1 MSSAPASTALA
12 PPRPPSPSP
21 EQASG
26 FFAHHG
32 LWAPGVRLF
41 RRINFSIKAL
51 IISVALTV
59 PLLLLLALQLH
70 TQYTE
75 AMDLTAATT
84 RHQVETAHGV
94 VALFHAQEQAGVLT
108 GDQARQAARQAM
120 ATLRYGDS
128 GYFWIN
134 DLQARM
140 VVHPIQPKLDGQD
153 VSGLRD
159 PDGVAIFPLFVDT
172 VRQHGEGMVRYQ
184 WPKPGQD
191 RPAEKLSYVKG
202 FTPWGWVIGSGLYID
217 EVQAR
222 MHRQLVWDAAIVLV
236 SLTVAAYLFT
246 SFYRVINGGLLETR
260 RHLKAMTEGDL
271 TTTPRP
277 WGKDEPAELMHDLK
291 AMQESLRHMVQR
303 VRHSSQEI
311 VHSTED
317 IATGMADLSSRT
329 ERAAV
334 SLEQS
339 AASMEQITATVSHTL
354 SNTETAAQVARQN
367 AEIASEGGRVME
379 EVVSTM
385 EEIRS
390 ASARIGEIISTL
402 DGISLQTNL
411 LALNAAV
418 EAARAGEQGRGFAVV
433 AGEVRLL
440 AQRSTQ
446 EAREIRGLIASS
458 VSQVETGTA
467 VVRKAGEAIS
477 AIVAS
482 SRQVNELLDGI
493 AASARE
499 QNIGITQIG
508 QAVHELDRATQ
519 HNAALVEETASAST
533 AMRQQAQV
541 LFEEVAQFQLPA
553 GLAAIQGAAAQDIG
567 TFDFSSAIEA
577 HRQWKVRLRA
587 AIAEHGKLD
596 VQTLCRDDKCP
607 LGQWLHGPGGARWG
621 QRPLFVELVERHAA
635 FHRTAAEVA
644 QTINRAQYDEAERL
658 IGPGSAFTE
667 VSTEVASLLTRAK
680 REL

>member
-1 MSSAPASTALA
+1 MSSVPTPAALA
-12 PPRPPSPSP
+12 PVRLPPP
-21 EQASG
+21 ERVSG

-41 RRINFSIKAL
+41 RRINFSVKAL

-59 PLLLLLALQLH
+59 PLLVLLALQLRF
-70 TQYTE
+70 QYTD
-75 AMDLTAATT
+75 AMASTLAAT
-84 RHQVETAHGV
+84 RQQVETAHGV

-108 GDQARQAARQAM
+108 GDQARQSARQAI
-120 ATLRYGDS
+120 ATLRYGSS

-134 DLQARM
+134 DMQARM
-140 VVHPIQPKLDGQD
+140 VVHPIQSKLDGQD
-153 VSGLRD
+153 VSGMRD
-159 PDGVAIFPLFVDT
+159 PNGMAIFLAFVDT

-184 WPKPGQD
+184 WPKPGQEA
-191 RPAEKLSYVKG
+191 PADKLSYVKG
-202 FTPWGWVIGSGLYID
+202 FAPWGWVIGSGLYVD
-217 EVQAR
+217 DVAAA
-222 MHRQLVWDAAIVLV
+222 MVRQLQLDGAILAGTLLV
-236 SLTVAAYLFT
+236 AGYLFV
-246 SFYRVINGGLLETR
+246 SFYKVINGGLLETR
-260 RHLKAMTEGDL
+260 RHLRAMTDGDL
-271 TTTPRP
+271 TTTPHP
-277 WGKDEPAELMHDLK
+277 WGKDEPAQLMHDLR
-291 AMQESLRHMVQR
+291 AMQDALRHMVRR

-311 VHSTED
+311 VHSTDE
-317 IATGMADLSSRT
+317 IATGMTDLSSRT
-329 ERAAV
+329 EQAAV

-339 AASMEQITATVSHTL
+339 AASMEELTATVSHTL

-379 EVVSTM
+379 EVALTM
-385 EEIRS
+385 EEIRL

-446 EAREIRGLIASS
+446 EAREIRVLIASS

-467 VVRKAGEAIS
+467 VVRKAGAAIS

-519 HNAALVEETASAST
+519 HNAALVEQTAAASA
-533 AMRQQAQV
+533 AMHDQAQV
-541 LFEEVAQFQLPA
+541 LSEEVAQFRLPA
-553 GLAAIQGAAAQDIG
+553 GMAAIQEAPATAVGE
-567 TFDFSSAIEA
+567 FDFSSAIEA
-577 HRQWKVRLRA
+577 HRQWKVRLRS
-587 AIAEHGKLD
+587 AIAEHGQLD
-596 VQTLCRDDKCP
+596 AQTLCRDDRCP

-621 QRPLFVELVERHAA
+621 QRPLFVELVERHAT
-635 FHRTAAEVA
+635 FHRTAADVA
-644 QTINRAQYDEAERL
+644 QTINRGQYDEARRL
-658 IGPGSAFTE
+658 IGAGSAFTQ

>member
-1 MSSAPASTALA
+1 MSSVPTPAALA
-12 PPRPPSPSP
+12 PVRLPPP
-21 EQASG
+21 ERVSG

-41 RRINFSIKAL
+41 RRINFSVKAL

-59 PLLLLLALQLH
+59 PLLVLLALQLRF
-70 TQYTE
+70 QYTD
-75 AMDLTAATT
+75 AMASTLAAT
-84 RHQVETAHGV
+84 RQQVETAHGV

-108 GDQARQAARQAM
+108 GDQARQSARQAI
-120 ATLRYGDS
+120 ATLRYGSS

-134 DLQARM
+134 DMQARM
-140 VVHPIQPKLDGQD
+140 VVHPIQSKLDGQD
-153 VSGLRD
+153 VSGMRD
-159 PDGVAIFPLFVDT
+159 PNGMAIFLAFVDT

-184 WPKPGQD
+184 WPKPGQEA
-191 RPAEKLSYVKG
+191 PADKLSYVKG
-202 FTPWGWVIGSGLYID
+202 FAPWGWVIGSGLYID
-217 EVQAR
+217 DLQAR
-222 MHRQLVWDAAIVLV
+222 MYGQLVLD
-236 SLTVAAYLFT
+236 SLIITASLLVAAYLFT

-277 WGKDEPAELMHDLK
+277 WGNDEPAELMHDLK

-303 VRHSSQEI
+303 VRHSSKEI
-311 VHSTED
+311 VHSTGD

-339 AASMEQITATVSHTL
+339 AASMEQITATVTHTL
-354 SNTETAAQVARQN
+354 ANTETAVQVARQN
-367 AEIASEGGRVME
+367 AEIASEGGRVMG

-446 EAREIRGLIASS
+446 EAREIRGLIANS
-458 VSQVETGTA
+458 VTQVETGMA
-467 VVRKAGEAIS
+467 VVRKAGAAIG
-477 AIVAS
+477 AIVDS
-482 SRQVNELLDGI
+482 SRQVNELLEGI
-493 AASARE
+493 TASARE

-519 HNAALVEETASAST
+519 HNAALVEETASASA
-533 AMRQQAQV
+533 AMRDQAQV
-541 LFEEVAQFQLPA
+541 LFEAVAQFQLPA
-553 GLAAIQGAAAQDIG
+553 GLATIQDAAATDASE
-567 TFDFSSAIEA
+567 FDFSSAIDA
-577 HRQWKVRLRA
+577 HRKWKVRLRA

-621 QRPLFVELVERHAA
+621 QRPLFVELVERHAT
-635 FHRTAAEVA
+635 FHRTAADVA
-644 QTINRAQYDEAERL
+644 QTINRGQYDEARRL
-658 IGPGSAFTE
+658 IGAGSAFTQ

>member
-1 MSSAPASTALA
+1 MPSTATPAALA
-12 PPRPPSPSP
+12 PLRAPSP
-21 EQASG
+21 ERVSG

-41 RRINFSIKAL
+41 RRINFSVKAL
-51 IISVALTV
+51 VISVALTV
-59 PLLLLLALQLH
+59 PLLVLLALQLRF
-70 TQYTE
+70 QYTD
-75 AMDLTAATT
+75 AMASTAAAT
-84 RHQVETAHGV
+84 RQQVETAHGV

-108 GDQARQAARQAM
+108 GAQARQAARQAI
-120 ATLRYGDS
+120 ASLRYGS
-128 GYFWIN
+128 AGYFWIN

-172 VRQHGEGMVRYQ
+172 VRQYGEGVVRYQ
-184 WPKPGQD
+184 WPKPGQEA
-191 RPAEKLSYVKG
+191 PAAKLSYVKG
-202 FTPWGWVIGSGLYID
+202 FAPWGWVIGSGLYVD
-217 EVQAR
+217 DVVAR
-222 MHRQLVWDAAIVLV
+222 MHRQLVWDGLIVMV
-236 SLTVAAYLFT
+236 SLIVAAYLFT
-246 SFYRVINGGLLETR
+246 SFYKVINGGLLETR
-260 RHLKAMTEGDL
+260 RHLKAMTDGDL

-291 AMQESLRHMVQR
+291 AMQESLRNMVQR
-303 VRHSSQEI
+303 VRQSSQEI
-311 VHSTED
+311 VHSTDE

-329 ERAAV
+329 EQAAV

-339 AASMEQITATVSHTL
+339 AASMEELTATVSHTL
-354 SNTETAAQVARQN
+354 SNTESAAQVARQN

-379 EVVSTM
+379 EVILTM

-446 EAREIRGLIASS
+446 EAREIRGLIANS
-458 VSQVETGTA
+458 VSQVEIGTA
-467 VVRKAGEAIS
+467 VVRKAGTAIS
-477 AIVAS
+477 AIVDS
-482 SRQVNELLDGI
+482 SRQVNELLGGI
-493 AASARE
+493 ASSARE

-519 HNAALVEETASAST
+519 HNAALVEETAAAAV
-533 AMRQQAQV
+533 AMRNQAQV
-541 LFEEVAQFQLPA
+541 LVDEVAQFQLPPGMAVIKDKPTVDA
-553 GLAAIQGAAAQDIG
+553 GE
-567 TFDFSSAIEA
+567 FDFSSAIEA
-577 HRQWKVRLRA
+577 HRKWKVRLRA

-596 VQTLCRDDKCP
+596 VQTLCRDDRCP

-644 QTINRAQYDEAERL
+644 QTINREQFDEAERL
-658 IGPGSAFTE
+658 IGAGSAFTQ

>member
-1 MSSAPASTALA
+1 MSSVPTPAALA
-12 PPRPPSPSP
+12 PVRLPPP
-21 EQASG
+21 ERVSG

-41 RRINFSIKAL
+41 RRINFSVKAL

-59 PLLLLLALQLH
+59 PLLVLLALQLRF
-70 TQYTE
+70 QYTD
-75 AMDLTAATT
+75 AMASTLAAT
-84 RHQVETAHGV
+84 RQQVETAHGV

-108 GDQARQAARQAM
+108 GDQARQSARQAI
-120 ATLRYGDS
+120 ATLRYGSS

-134 DLQARM
+134 DMQARM
-140 VVHPIQPKLDGQD
+140 VVHPIQSKLDGQD
-153 VSGLRD
+153 VSGMRD
-159 PDGVAIFPLFVDT
+159 PNGMAIFLAFVDT

-184 WPKPGQD
+184 WPKPGQEA
-191 RPAEKLSYVKG
+191 PADKLSYVKG
-202 FTPWGWVIGSGLYID
+202 FAPWGWVIGSGLYVD
-217 EVQAR
+217 DVAAA
-222 MHRQLVWDAAIVLV
+222 MVRQLQLDGAILAGTLLV
-236 SLTVAAYLFT
+236 AGYLFV
-246 SFYRVINGGLLETR
+246 SFYKVINGGLLETR
-260 RHLKAMTEGDL
+260 RHLRAMTDGDL
-271 TTTPRP
+271 TTTPHP
-277 WGKDEPAELMHDLK
+277 WGKDEPAQLMHDLR
-291 AMQESLRHMVQR
+291 AMQDALRHMVRR

-311 VHSTED
+311 VHSTDE
-317 IATGMADLSSRT
+317 IATGMTDLSSRT
-329 ERAAV
+329 EQAAV

-339 AASMEQITATVSHTL
+339 AASMEELTATVSHTL

-379 EVVSTM
+379 EVALTM
-385 EEIRS
+385 EEIRL

-467 VVRKAGEAIS
+467 VVRKAGAAIS

-519 HNAALVEETASAST
+519 HNAALVEQTAAASA
-533 AMRQQAQV
+533 AMHDQAQV
-541 LFEEVAQFQLPA
+541 LSEEVSQFRLPA
-553 GLAAIQGAAAQDIG
+553 GMAAIQEAPATAVGE
-567 TFDFSSAIEA
+567 FDFSSAIEA
-577 HRQWKVRLRA
+577 HRQWKVRLRS
-587 AIAEHGKLD
+587 AIAEHGQLD
-596 VQTLCRDDKCP
+596 AQTLCRDDRCP

-621 QRPLFVELVERHAA
+621 QRPLFVELVERHAT
-635 FHRTAAEVA
+635 FHRTAADVA
-644 QTINRAQYDEAERL
+644 QTINRGQYDEARRL
-658 IGPGSAFTE
+658 IGAGSAFTQ

>member
-1 MSSAPASTALA
+1 MSSVPTPAALA
-12 PPRPPSPSP
+12 PVRLPPP
-21 EQASG
+21 ERVSG

-41 RRINFSIKAL
+41 RRINFSVKAL

-59 PLLLLLALQLH
+59 PLLVLLALQLRF
-70 TQYTE
+70 QYTD
-75 AMDLTAATT
+75 AMASTLAAT
-84 RHQVETAHGV
+84 RQQVETAHGV

-108 GDQARQAARQAM
+108 GDQARQSARQAI
-120 ATLRYGDS
+120 ATLRYGSS

-134 DLQARM
+134 DMQARM
-140 VVHPIQPKLDGQD
+140 VVHPIQSKLDGQD
-153 VSGLRD
+153 VSGMRD
-159 PDGVAIFPLFVDT
+159 PNGMAIFLAFVDT

-184 WPKPGQD
+184 WPKPGQEA
-191 RPAEKLSYVKG
+191 PADKLSYVKG
-202 FTPWGWVIGSGLYID
+202 FAPWGWVIGSGLYVD
-217 EVQAR
+217 DVAAA
-222 MHRQLVWDAAIVLV
+222 MVRQLQLDGAILAGTLLV
-236 SLTVAAYLFT
+236 AGYLFV
-246 SFYRVINGGLLETR
+246 SFYKVINGGLLETR
-260 RHLKAMTEGDL
+260 RHLRAMTDGDL
-271 TTTPRP
+271 TTTPHP
-277 WGKDEPAELMHDLK
+277 WGKDEPAQLMHDLR
-291 AMQESLRHMVQR
+291 AMQDALRHMVRR
-303 VRHSSQEI
+303 VRQSSQEI
-311 VHSTED
+311 VHSTDE
-317 IATGMADLSSRT
+317 IATGMTDLSSRT
-329 ERAAV
+329 EQAAV

-339 AASMEQITATVSHTL
+339 AASMEELTATVSHTL
-354 SNTETAAQVARQN
+354 TNTETAAQVARQN

-379 EVVSTM
+379 EVALTM
-385 EEIRS
+385 EEIRL

-446 EAREIRGLIASS
+446 EAREIRVLIASS

-467 VVRKAGEAIS
+467 VVRKAGAAIS

-519 HNAALVEETASAST
+519 HNAALVEQTAAASA
-533 AMRQQAQV
+533 AMHDQAQV
-541 LFEEVAQFQLPA
+541 LSEEVAQFRLPA
-553 GLAAIQGAAAQDIG
+553 GMAAIQEAPATAVGE
-567 TFDFSSAIEA
+567 FDFSSAIEA
-577 HRQWKVRLRA
+577 HRQWKVRLRS
-587 AIAEHGKLD
+587 AIAEHGQLD
-596 VQTLCRDDKCP
+596 AQTLCRDDRCP

-621 QRPLFVELVERHAA
+621 QRPLFVELVERHAT
-635 FHRTAAEVA
+635 FHRTAADVA
-644 QTINRAQYDEAERL
+644 QAINRGQYDEARRL
-658 IGPGSAFTE
+658 IGAGSAFTQ

>member
-1 MSSAPASTALA
+1 MSSVPTPAALA
-12 PPRPPSPSP
+12 PVRLPLP
-21 EQASG
+21 ERVPG

-41 RRINFSIKAL
+41 RRINFSVKAL

-59 PLLLLLALQLH
+59 PLLVLLALQLRF
-70 TQYTE
+70 QYTD
-75 AMDLTAATT
+75 AMASTLAAT
-84 RHQVETAHGV
+84 RQQVEIAHGV

-108 GDQARQAARQAM
+108 GDQARQSARQAI
-120 ATLRYGDS
+120 AKLRYGSS

-134 DLQARM
+134 DMQARM
-140 VVHPIQPKLDGQD
+140 VVHPIQSKLDGQD
-153 VSGLRD
+153 VSGMRD
-159 PDGVAIFPLFVDT
+159 PNGMAIFLAFVDT

-184 WPKPGQD
+184 WPKPGQEA
-191 RPAEKLSYVKG
+191 PADKLSYVKG
-202 FTPWGWVIGSGLYID
+202 FAPWGWVIGSGLYID
-217 EVQAR
+217 DLQAR
-222 MHRQLVWDAAIVLV
+222 MYGQLVLD
-236 SLTVAAYLFT
+236 SLIITASLLVAAYLFT

-277 WGKDEPAELMHDLK
+277 WGNDEPAELMHDLK

-303 VRHSSQEI
+303 VRHSSKEI
-311 VHSTED
+311 VHSTGD

-339 AASMEQITATVSHTL
+339 AASMEQITATVTHTL
-354 SNTETAAQVARQN
+354 ANTETAVQVARQS
-367 AEIASEGGRVME
+367 AEIASEGGRVMG

-446 EAREIRGLIASS
+446 EAREIRGLIANS
-458 VSQVETGTA
+458 VTQVETGMA
-467 VVRKAGEAIS
+467 VVRKAGAAIG
-477 AIVAS
+477 AIVDS
-482 SRQVNELLDGI
+482 SRQVNELLEGI
-493 AASARE
+493 TASARE

-519 HNAALVEETASAST
+519 HNAALVEETASASA
-533 AMRQQAQV
+533 AMRDQAQV
-541 LFEEVAQFQLPA
+541 LFEAVAQFQLPA
-553 GLAAIQGAAAQDIG
+553 GLATIQDAAATDASE
-567 TFDFSSAIEA
+567 FDFSSAIDA
-577 HRQWKVRLRA
+577 HRKWKVRLRA
-587 AIAEHGKLD
+587 AIAEHGKID

-621 QRPLFVELVERHAA
+621 QRPLFVELVDRHAA

-644 QTINRAQYDEAERL
+644 QTINREQYDEAERQ

>member
-1 MSSAPASTALA
+1 MSAVRSTVLA
-12 PPRPPSPSP
+12 PPRSTTPSP
-21 EQASG
+21 EQAPG
-26 FFAHHG
+26 FFAYHG

-41 RRINFSIKAL
+41 RRINFPVKAL

-59 PLLLLLALQLH
+59 PLLVLLALQLR
-70 TQYTE
+70 TQYTDS
-75 AMDLTAATT
+75 MDATVAAT
-84 RHQVETAHGV
+84 RQQVETAHSV

-108 GDQARQAARQAM
+108 GDQARKAARQAI
-120 ATLRYGDS
+120 ATLRYGS
-128 GYFWIN
+128 LGYFWVN
-134 DLQARM
+134 DLQSRM
-140 VVHPIQPKLDGQD
+140 VVHPIQPKLDGQE

-172 VRQHGEGMVRYQ
+172 VRQHGEGVVRYQ

-191 RPAEKLSYVKG
+191 APAEKLSYVKG
-202 FTPWGWVIGSGLYID
+202 FTPWGWVIGSGHYID
-217 EVQAR
+217 EVRTR
-222 MHRQLVWDAAIVLV
+222 MHRQLLWDAVVILV

-311 VHSTED
+311 VHSTVE

-339 AASMEQITATVSHTL
+339 AAAMEQITATVQHTL
-354 SNTETAAQVARQN
+354 SNTETAAQVARRN
-367 AEIASEGGRVME
+367 ADIASEGGRVME

-385 EEIRS
+385 EAIRT
-390 ASARIGEIISTL
+390 ASTRIGEIISTL
-402 DGISLQTNL
+402 DGISLQTHL

-440 AQRSTQ
+440 AGRSTQ
-446 EAREIRGLIASS
+446 EAHEIRGLIADS
-458 VSQVETGTA
+458 VSQVETGMV
-467 VVRKAGEAIS
+467 VVRKAGAAIG
-477 AIVAS
+477 AIVES
-482 SRQVNELLDGI
+482 SRHVNELLGGI
-493 AASARE
+493 TASARE

-533 AMRQQAQV
+533 AMRQQALV
-541 LFEEVAQFQLPA
+541 LSEEVAQFQLPA
-553 GLAAIQGAAAQDIG
+553 GSAIQDAVAQDIG
-567 TFDFSSAIEA
+567 DFDFSSAIDA
-577 HRQWKVRLRA
+577 HRKWKVRLRA

-596 VQTLCRDDKCP
+596 VQTLCRDDKCA

-644 QTINRAQYDEAERL
+644 QTINREQYDEAERL

>member
-1 MSSAPASTALA
+1 MSSVPTPAALA
-12 PPRPPSPSP
+12 PVRLPPP
-21 EQASG
+21 ERVSG

-41 RRINFSIKAL
+41 RRINFSVKAL

-59 PLLLLLALQLH
+59 PLLVLLALQLRF
-70 TQYTE
+70 QYTD
-75 AMDLTAATT
+75 AMASTLAAT
-84 RHQVETAHGV
+84 RQQVETAHGV

-108 GDQARQAARQAM
+108 GDQARQSARQAI
-120 ATLRYGDS
+120 ATLRYGSS

-134 DLQARM
+134 DMQARM
-140 VVHPIQPKLDGQD
+140 VVHPIQSKLDGQD
-153 VSGLRD
+153 VSGMRD
-159 PDGVAIFPLFVDT
+159 PNGMAIFLAFVDT

-184 WPKPGQD
+184 WPKPGQEA
-191 RPAEKLSYVKG
+191 PADKLSYVKG
-202 FTPWGWVIGSGLYID
+202 FAPWGWVIGSGLYVD
-217 EVQAR
+217 DVAAA
-222 MHRQLVWDAAIVLV
+222 MVRQLQLDGAILAGTLLV
-236 SLTVAAYLFT
+236 AGYLFV
-246 SFYRVINGGLLETR
+246 SFYKVINGGLLETR
-260 RHLKAMTEGDL
+260 RHLRAMTDGDL
-271 TTTPRP
+271 TTTPHP
-277 WGKDEPAELMHDLK
+277 WGKDEPAQLMHDLR
-291 AMQESLRHMVQR
+291 AMQDALRHMVRR

-311 VHSTED
+311 VHSTDE
-317 IATGMADLSSRT
+317 IATGMTDLSSRT
-329 ERAAV
+329 EQAAV

-339 AASMEQITATVSHTL
+339 AASMEELTATVSHTL
-354 SNTETAAQVARQN
+354 TNTETAAQVARQN

-379 EVVSTM
+379 EVALTM
-385 EEIRS
+385 EEIRL

-467 VVRKAGEAIS
+467 VVRKAGAAIS

-519 HNAALVEETASAST
+519 HNAALVEQTAAASA
-533 AMRQQAQV
+533 AMHDQAQV
-541 LFEEVAQFQLPA
+541 LSEEVSQFRLPA
-553 GLAAIQGAAAQDIG
+553 GMAAIQEAPATAVGE
-567 TFDFSSAIEA
+567 FDFSSAIEA
-577 HRQWKVRLRA
+577 HRQWKVRLRS
-587 AIAEHGKLD
+587 AIAEHGQLD
-596 VQTLCRDDKCP
+596 AQTLCRDDRCP

-621 QRPLFVELVERHAA
+621 QRPLFVELMERHAT
-635 FHRTAAEVA
+635 FHRTAADVA
-644 QTINRAQYDEAERL
+644 QTINRGQYDEARRL
-658 IGPGSAFTE
+658 IGAGSAFTQ